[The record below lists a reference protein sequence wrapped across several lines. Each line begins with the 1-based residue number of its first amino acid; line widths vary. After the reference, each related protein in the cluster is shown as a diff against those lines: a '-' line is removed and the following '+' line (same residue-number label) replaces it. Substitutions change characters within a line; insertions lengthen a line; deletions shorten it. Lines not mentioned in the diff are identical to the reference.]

1 MARPEETRAQDP
13 AFVQACGRSALPVRL
28 PLRWPRPPETP
39 ASPKKSYRSGYDYL
53 GWADLADLADWEHYT
68 DFDLLL
74 RLVDF
79 SPLREVLAAQLGW
92 TSAQGRVPFDPLSLC
107 LLTLWQ
113 IVNGWSRAQ
122 TLRNL
127 KKAQFQDYARLFG
140 FREGIFP
147 SEGGLRHCLTALG
160 QHSRTAGNC
169 VAGAQAEQVFEIGIQ
184 QLNQLLSQSVA
195 LLRESGV
202 LSPAAWQPALLCP
215 DGQIPA
221 AASRQRCQHVTASCY
236 LPAPRPCPAQEK
248 GLRSCDCETPRCA
261 VVCKRAAPWDPAARF
276 VWYTGDNQNDDKDGQ
291 GFFGYRS
298 RRCSWLTRNDAA
310 VSPCWTTYAP
320 PTSTK
325 KSRPRLGC
333 CS

>member
-1 MARPEETRAQDP
+1 MARPEETRAQDA
-13 AFVQACGRSALPVRL
+13 AFVQACGLSALQVRL

-53 GWADLADLADWEHYT
+53 GWADLADPAHWENYT

-92 TSAQGRVPFDPLSLC
+92 TSAQGRVPFDPISLC

-113 IVNGWSRAQ
+113 IVNGWSRAE

-147 SEGGLRHCLTALG
+147 SEGGLRHFLTALG
-160 QHSRTAGNC
+160 QHSITAGNC
-169 VAGAQAEQVFEIGIQ
+169 VAVEQGEQVFEIGIQ

-202 LSPAAWQPALLCP
+202 LSPGAWQQALLCP
-215 DGQIPA
+215 DGQIHA
-221 AASRQRCQHVTASCY
+221 AASRMRCQHVTASCY
-236 LPAPRPCPAQEK
+236 LPAPRP
-248 GLRSCDCETPRCA
+248 S
-261 VVCKRAAPWDPAARF
+261 
-276 VWYTGDNQNDDKDGQ
+276 
-291 GFFGYRS
+291 
-298 RRCSWLTRNDAA
+298 
-310 VSPCWTTYAP
+310 
-320 PTSTK
+320 
-325 KSRPRLGC
+325 
-333 CS
+333 